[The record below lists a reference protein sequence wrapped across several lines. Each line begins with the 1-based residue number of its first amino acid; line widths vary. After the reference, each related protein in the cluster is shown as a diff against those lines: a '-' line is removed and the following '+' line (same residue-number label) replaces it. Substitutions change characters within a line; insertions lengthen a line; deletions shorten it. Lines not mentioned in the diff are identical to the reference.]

1 MCKILKKMY
10 EIHKHIKQGFN
21 QKWHRVWYQ
30 IQTNT
35 RVCFLHANLSAL
47 FDIQCTFV
55 FHFIFS
61 FRISYSLVSA
71 QTQCVLPCLV
81 RPSNIDIP
89 NCCCG
94 KLLDSCIYWQASAA
108 STTFVK
114 HDVEFA
120 ADFYVVIFFF
130 FLVSDDCF
138 LLFVFGWRLNAWRMR
153 QNSWRILN
161 ETPLNDSLSTI
172 QHSRS
177 STS

>member
-1 MCKILKKMY
+1 MY

-30 IQTNT
+30 NQTNT

-130 FLVSDDCF
+130 FGF
-138 LLFVFGWRLNAWRMR
+138 RWLLLIICIRLKIECMTDETEQLKSLKWNPIEWFASN
-153 QNSWRILN
+153 NS
-161 ETPLNDSLSTI
+161 T
-172 QHSRS
+172 
-177 STS
+177 